1 MSGTPLGG
9 AALVLRRSREAIQTR
24 GFLDAAQTR
33 AAILGKASD
42 KGGDSEKDAR
52 PLLGVVHLVIA
63 ANLLEHAERS
73 RHNLLL
79 RAVEGVGDLLGL
91 GIDHAATLLE
101 A

>member
-52 PLLGVVHLVIA
+52 PLLLLGLVIA

-91 GIDHAATLLE
+91 GIDHAATLLK